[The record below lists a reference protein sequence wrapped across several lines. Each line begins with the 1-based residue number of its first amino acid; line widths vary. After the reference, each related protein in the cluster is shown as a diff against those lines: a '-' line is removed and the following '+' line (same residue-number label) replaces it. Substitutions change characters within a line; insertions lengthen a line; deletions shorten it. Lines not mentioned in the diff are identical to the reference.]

1 MKNYNLKVCTSSH
14 DTVGDR
20 TCEQIS
26 YHTITEEK
34 SVQLLDGIKVEAPD
48 AVIHYTAGGWIAAY
62 YKKSEDRT
70 YMFEYSR

>member
-1 MKNYNLKVCTSSH
+1 MKNYNLRVCTSSH
-14 DTVGDR
+14 DTVDDK

-26 YHTITEEK
+26 YHTITVEK
-34 SVQLLDGIKVEAPD
+34 SVQLLNDIKVEASD
-48 AVIHYTAGGWIAAY
+48 AVIHYTADGWVVAY